1 MKNMLEN
8 QPTKGKNPTVN
19 YLDWDHVSFLV
30 TSPNYYCKA
39 IEHDTDPEN
48 KIKKVL
54 EKPHA
59 SLSTHL
65 QYQGITDNGSRQ
77 NRKEKKTLYC
87 VNWWQPN
94 KEQKQH
100 AGNVHC
106 NLNNIYM

>member
-1 MKNMLEN
+1 MLEN

-77 NRKEKKTLYC
+77 NRKEKKHCTVLTDDS
-87 VNWWQPN
+87 PTKN
-94 KEQKQH
+94 KSNMLVMYT
-100 AGNVHC
+100 A
-106 NLNNIYM
+106 I